1 MMTDLQY
8 RVRVQRFGMP
18 DQFHNKKTVG
28 KAIKMVLEW
37 EADRDGRN
45 KGTLNGSAELTI
57 ESRQVSEW
65 VDVTDVHFDS
75 GEETVLLGQGDG
87 P

>member
-1 MMTDLQY
+1 MTDLEY

-28 KAIKMVLEW
+28 KAIKMVREW
-37 EADRDGRN
+37 DADRDGRT
-45 KGTLNGSAELTI
+45 KFTLDGTAELTI
-57 ESRQVSEW
+57 ESRQVTEW
-65 VDVTDVHFDS
+65 GDVTDVHA
-75 GEETVLLGQGDG
+75 EETILLGQGDG

>member
-1 MMTDLQY
+1 MSDSEY

-28 KAIKMVLEW
+28 KAIKMVQEW
-37 EADRDGRN
+37 EADRTGRTRHTLDG
-45 KGTLNGSAELTI
+45 TAELTI
-57 ESRQVSEW
+57 ESRQVTEW
-65 VDVTDVHFDS
+65 GDVTDVSF
-75 GEETVLLGQGDG
+75 EETILLGQGDG

>member
-1 MMTDLQY
+1 MTDSEY

-28 KAIKMVLEW
+28 KAVKMLREW
-37 EADRDGRN
+37 EADRTGRT
-45 KGTLNGSAELTI
+45 KGTLDGTAELTI
-57 ESRQVSEW
+57 ESRQITEW
-65 VDVTDVHFDS
+65 VDVTDVHDES
-75 GEETVLLGQGDG
+75 DERTVLLGQGDG

>member
-1 MMTDLQY
+1 MTDFEY

-28 KAIKMVLEW
+28 KAIKMLREW
-37 EADRDGRN
+37 EADRTGRTRHTLDG
-45 KGTLNGSAELTI
+45 TAELTI
-57 ESRQVSEW
+57 ESRQVTEW
-65 VDVTDVHFDS
+65 GDVTDVSF
-75 GEETVLLGQGDG
+75 EETILLGQGDG

>member
-1 MMTDLQY
+1 MTDLQY

-18 DQFHNKKTVG
+18 DQFHNKANVG

-37 EADRDGRN
+37 EADRTGRHLHS
-45 KGTLNGSAELTI
+45 LNGSAELTI
-57 ESRQVSEW
+57 ESRQVSDW
-65 VDVTDVHFDS
+65 ADVTITEL
-75 GEETVLLGQGDG
+75 GEGTVLLGQGDG

>member
-1 MMTDLQY
+1 MTNPEY

-28 KAIKMVLEW
+28 KAIQMLQEW
-37 EADRDGRN
+37 EMDRTGRTRF
-45 KGTLNGSAELTI
+45 TLDGSAELTI
-57 ESRQVSEW
+57 ESRQVTEW
-65 VDVTDVHFDS
+65 GDVTDVSF
-75 GEETVLLGQGDG
+75 EETILLGQGDG

>member
-1 MMTDLQY
+1 MTDSEY

-28 KAIKMVLEW
+28 KAIKMLTEW
-37 EADRDGRN
+37 EAERTGRHM
-45 KGTLNGSAELTI
+45 GTINGSAELTI
-57 ESRQVSEW
+57 ESRQVTEW
-65 VDVTDVHFDS
+65 GDV
-75 GEETVLLGQGDG
+75 LGQGDG